1 MGMIEG
7 LKPHAEILPLRKSA
21 KSVDEE
27 MVYPQ
32 ITQIPA
38 DLRKGERA

>member
-1 MGMIEG
+1 MIEG
-7 LKPHAEILPLRKSA
+7 LKMYAEILPLRKSA

-27 MVYPQ
+27 KVYPQ

-38 DLRKGERA
+38 DLRKGVWS